1 MILNSVESTI
11 DVSING
17 GMIFVERLPISSD
30 TESIRLVGF
39 IFVEYQ
45 TKSSMSFSYSQITF
59 DWLLSC
65 EWQEVSSFS
74 NVKQKTLF
82 QYNWLYSKQ

>member
-1 MILNSVESTI
+1 
-11 DVSING
+11 
-17 GMIFVERLPISSD
+17 MIFVERLPISSD

-59 DWLLSC
+59 D
-65 EWQEVSSFS
+65 
-74 NVKQKTLF
+74 
-82 QYNWLYSKQ
+82 